1 MNVLFLLS
9 FIPFFMYMYFVSLKS
24 IHMLQLN
31 FYDENHRYLK
41 WLLKNPTKVF
51 LTVDM
56 FFVIFAVFIGMPA
69 KVCMALFALFYLV
82 VLYQNYRATKK
93 EQVKIKLAITSRVKR
108 LLVTITIIYFIPF
121 IGFYLGYMEEYL
133 GIYYFLMGALVYV
146 NYFVVMV
153 ANIINIPVEHQVF
166 LYYKRKA
173 KKKLKEMPNLKRIG
187 ITGSYGKTSCKNIL
201 NDILNVEFISSTTPK
216 NYNTTYGMI
225 LTVNNYLDKFND
237 IFVAEMGAFQR
248 GDIKK
253 ICDFVKPQYGILTKI
268 GTAHL
273 ESFGSQENIQKGK
286 FELIES
292 LPRDGIAVL
301 NRDDELQVSYHLKNK
316 CRVIWIGIDSEDA
329 DVRATNLKFDYRGTS
344 FDCHFKGDKNT
355 YHFETCLLGK
365 NNVYNILG
373 ALALGEAFG
382 ISKEK
387 LIVGVK
393 KVKPIAHRLELKKM
407 GNINLIRDDYNSN
420 PVGAKA
426 ALDMLKL
433 MPGKR
438 VIVTPGMIELGSRE
452 YELNLELGRQIAK
465 VCDEVILVG
474 EHQTKPIQE
483 GLQLEDYP
491 EKKIHIINNVVI
503 AYQLLQQMKES
514 GKDLYALFENDLPDQ
529 YNEK

>member
-173 KKKLKEMPNLKRIG
+173 KKKLKEMPNLKKIG

-292 LPRDGIAVL
+292 LPSDGIAVL

-483 GLQLEDYP
+483 GLQLEDYT

>member
-1 MNVLFLLS
+1 
-9 FIPFFMYMYFVSLKS
+9 
-24 IHMLQLN
+24 MLQLN

-173 KKKLKEMPNLKRIG
+173 KKKLKEMPSLKKIG

-292 LPRDGIAVL
+292 LPSDGIAVL

-387 LIVGVK
+387 LIIGVK

>member
-1 MNVLFLLS
+1 
-9 FIPFFMYMYFVSLKS
+9 
-24 IHMLQLN
+24 MLQLN

-69 KVCMALFALFYLV
+69 KVCMALFGLFYLV

-173 KKKLKEMPNLKRIG
+173 KKKLKEMPNLKKIG

-292 LPRDGIAVL
+292 LPSDGIAVL

-514 GKDLYALFENDLPDQ
+514 GKNLYALFENDLPDQ

>member
-1 MNVLFLLS
+1 
-9 FIPFFMYMYFVSLKS
+9 
-24 IHMLQLN
+24 MLQLN

-153 ANIINIPVEHQVF
+153 ANIINIPIEHQVF

-173 KKKLKEMPNLKRIG
+173 KKKLREMPNLKKIG

-292 LPRDGIAVL
+292 LPSDGIAVL

>member
-1 MNVLFLLS
+1 
-9 FIPFFMYMYFVSLKS
+9 
-24 IHMLQLN
+24 MLQLN

-292 LPRDGIAVL
+292 LPSDGIAVL

-329 DVRATNLKFDYRGTS
+329 DVHATNLKFDYRGTS

>member
-1 MNVLFLLS
+1 
-9 FIPFFMYMYFVSLKS
+9 
-24 IHMLQLN
+24 MLQLN

-173 KKKLKEMPNLKRIG
+173 KKKLREMPNLKKIG

-253 ICDFVKPQYGILTKI
+253 ICDFVKPQYGILTKV

-292 LPRDGIAVL
+292 LPSDGIAVL

>member
-1 MNVLFLLS
+1 
-9 FIPFFMYMYFVSLKS
+9 
-24 IHMLQLN
+24 MLQLN

-69 KVCMALFALFYLV
+69 KVCMALFGLFYLV

-173 KKKLKEMPNLKRIG
+173 KKKLKEMPNLKKIG

-292 LPRDGIAVL
+292 LPSDGIAVL

>member
-1 MNVLFLLS
+1 MDVLFLLS

-41 WLLKNPTKVF
+41 WLLKSPTKVF

-173 KKKLKEMPNLKRIG
+173 KKKLKEMPSLKKIG

-253 ICDFVKPQYGILTKI
+253 ICDFVKPQYGILTRI

-292 LPRDGIAVL
+292 LPSDGIAVL

>member
-93 EQVKIKLAITSRVKR
+93 EQVKIKLAITSRVIR
-108 LLVTITIIYFIPF
+108 FLVIIIFIYFIPF

-173 KKKLKEMPNLKRIG
+173 KKKLKEMPNLKKIG

-253 ICDFVKPQYGILTKI
+253 ICDFVKPQYGILTKV

-292 LPRDGIAVL
+292 LPSDGIAVL

>member
-1 MNVLFLLS
+1 
-9 FIPFFMYMYFVSLKS
+9 
-24 IHMLQLN
+24 MLQLN

-41 WLLKNPTKVF
+41 WLLKSPTKVF

-69 KVCMALFALFYLV
+69 KVCMALFALFYLI

-173 KKKLKEMPNLKRIG
+173 KKKLKEMPNLKKIG

-253 ICDFVKPQYGILTKI
+253 ICDFVKPQYGILTKV

-387 LIVGVK
+387 LIIGVK

>member
-1 MNVLFLLS
+1 
-9 FIPFFMYMYFVSLKS
+9 
-24 IHMLQLN
+24 MLQLN

-41 WLLKNPTKVF
+41 WLMKNPTKVF

-56 FFVIFAVFIGMPA
+56 FFVIFAVFVGMPSSI
-69 KVCMALFALFYLV
+69 CMALFALFYLV

-133 GIYYFLMGALVYV
+133 GIYYFMMGALVYV

-173 KKKLKEMPNLKRIG
+173 KKKLKEMPNLKKIG

-237 IFVAEMGAFQR
+237 IFIAEMGAFQR

-292 LPRDGIAVL
+292 LPSDGIAVL

-316 CRVIWIGIDSEDA
+316 CRVIWIGIDAEDA

-438 VIVTPGMIELGSRE
+438 VIVTPGMIELGNRE

>member
-1 MNVLFLLS
+1 MNALFLLS

-41 WLLKNPTKVF
+41 WLMKNPTKVF

-56 FFVIFAVFIGMPA
+56 FFVIFAVFVGMPSSI
-69 KVCMALFALFYLV
+69 CMALFALFYLV

-108 LLVTITIIYFIPF
+108 LLITITIIYFIPF

-133 GIYYFLMGALVYV
+133 GIYYFMMGALVYV

-237 IFVAEMGAFQR
+237 IFIAEMGAFQR

-253 ICDFVKPQYGILTKI
+253 ICDFIKPQYGILTKI

-292 LPRDGIAVL
+292 LPSDGIAVL

-373 ALALGEAFG
+373 ALALGEAFE

-483 GLQLEDYP
+483 GLQLENYP
-491 EKKIHIINNVVI
+491 DKKIHIINNVVI

>member
-1 MNVLFLLS
+1 
-9 FIPFFMYMYFVSLKS
+9 
-24 IHMLQLN
+24 MLQLN

-41 WLLKNPTKVF
+41 WLMKNPTKVF

-56 FFVIFAVFIGMPA
+56 FFVIFAVFVGMPA
-69 KVCMALFALFYLV
+69 KICMTLFALFYLV
-82 VLYQNYRATKK
+82 VLYQNYRSTKK

-108 LLVTITIIYFIPF
+108 LLLTITIIYFIPF

-133 GIYYFLMGALVYV
+133 GIYYFMMGALVYV

-153 ANIINIPVEHQVF
+153 ANIINIPIEHQVF

-173 KKKLKEMPNLKRIG
+173 KKKLKGMPNLKKIG

-292 LPRDGIAVL
+292 LPSDGIAVL

-316 CRVIWIGIDSEDA
+316 CRVIWIGIDAEDA

-438 VIVTPGMIELGSRE
+438 VIVTPGMIELGNRE
-452 YELNLELGRQIAK
+452 YELNLELGRQIAQ

-491 EKKIHIINNVVI
+491 EKKVHIINNVVI

>member
-1 MNVLFLLS
+1 MSLLFLLS

-31 FYDENHRYLK
+31 FYDENHRYFK

-56 FFVIFAVFIGMPA
+56 FFVIFAVFITIPST
-69 KVCMALFALFYLV
+69 VCMALFALFYLV

-93 EQVKIKLAITSRVKR
+93 EQIKVKLAITPRVKR
-108 LLVTITIIYFIPF
+108 LLVTLTIIYLLPF
-121 IGFYLGYMEEYL
+121 IGFYLGYREEY
-133 GIYYFLMGALVYV
+133 IYSYYFIMGALVYI
-146 NYFVVMV
+146 NYFVVML
-153 ANIINIPVEHQVF
+153 ANIINKPVEHQVF

-173 KKKLKEMPNLKRIG
+173 KKKLDDMPNLKKIG

-201 NDILNVEFISSTTPK
+201 NDILNVEFVSSTTPK

-225 LTVNNYLDKFND
+225 LTVNNYLDKFNE
-237 IFVAEMGAFQR
+237 IFIAEMGAFQR
-248 GDIKK
+248 GDIKQ
-253 ICDFVKPQYGILTKI
+253 ICDFVKPQYGILTRI

-273 ESFGSQENIQKGK
+273 ESFGSQTNIQKGK

-292 LPRDGIAVL
+292 LPEDGIAVL
-301 NRDDELQVSYHLKNK
+301 NRDDELQVDYPLKNK
-316 CRVIWIGIDSEDA
+316 CRVIWIGIDAEDA
-329 DVRATNLKFDYRGTS
+329 DIRATNLKFDYHGTQ
-344 FDCHFKGDKNT
+344 FDCTFKNDPT
-355 YHFETCLLGK
+355 VYHFETCLLGK

-387 LIVGVK
+387 LIAGVK
-393 KVKPIAHRLELKKM
+393 RVKPIPHRLELKRV
-407 GNINLIRDDYNSN
+407 GEVNYIHDDYNSN

-426 ALDMLKL
+426 ALDVLKL

-438 VIVTPGMIELGSRE
+438 VIVTPGMIELGDRE
-452 YELNLELGRQIAK
+452 YELNLEFGKQIAK

-474 EHQTKPIQE
+474 VNKTKPIYE
-483 GLQLEDYP
+483 GLLIEDYP
-491 EKKIHIINNVVI
+491 EKKIHVINNVVL
-503 AYQLLQQMKES
+503 AYALLQQMKVS
-514 GKDLYALFENDLPDQ
+514 GKELYALFENDLPDQ

>member
-1 MNVLFLLS
+1 
-9 FIPFFMYMYFVSLKS
+9 
-24 IHMLQLN
+24 MLQLN

-69 KVCMALFALFYLV
+69 KVCMALFTLFYLV

-173 KKKLKEMPNLKRIG
+173 KKKLKEMPNLKKIG

-253 ICDFVKPQYGILTKI
+253 ICDFVKPQYGILTKV

-292 LPRDGIAVL
+292 LPSDGIAVL

>member
-1 MNVLFLLS
+1 MNALFLLS

-41 WLLKNPTKVF
+41 WLMKNPTKVF

-56 FFVIFAVFIGMPA
+56 FFVIFAVFVGMPSSI
-69 KVCMALFALFYLV
+69 CMALFALFYLV

-133 GIYYFLMGALVYV
+133 GIYYFMMGALVYV

-237 IFVAEMGAFQR
+237 IFIAEMGAFQR

-253 ICDFVKPQYGILTKI
+253 ICDFIKPQYGILTKI

-292 LPRDGIAVL
+292 LPSDGIAVL

-373 ALALGEAFG
+373 ALALGEAFE

-483 GLQLEDYP
+483 GLQLENYP
-491 EKKIHIINNVVI
+491 DKKIHIINNVVI

>member
-153 ANIINIPVEHQVF
+153 ANIVNIPVEHQVF

-173 KKKLKEMPNLKRIG
+173 KKKLKEMPNLKKIG

-292 LPRDGIAVL
+292 LPSDGIAVL
-301 NRDDELQVSYHLKNK
+301 NHDDELQVSYHLKNK

-373 ALALGEAFG
+373 ALALGEAFA

>member
-1 MNVLFLLS
+1 MNVLFILS

-41 WLLKNPTKVF
+41 WLMKNPTKVF

-56 FFVIFAVFIGMPA
+56 FFVIFAVFVGMPA
-69 KVCMALFALFYLV
+69 KICMTLFALFYLV
-82 VLYQNYRATKK
+82 VLYQNYRSTKK

-108 LLVTITIIYFIPF
+108 LLLTITIIYFIPF

-133 GIYYFLMGALVYV
+133 GIYYFMMGALVYV

-153 ANIINIPVEHQVF
+153 ANIINIPIEHQVF

-173 KKKLKEMPNLKRIG
+173 KKKLKGMPSLKKIG

-292 LPRDGIAVL
+292 LPSDGIAVL

-316 CRVIWIGIDSEDA
+316 CRVIWIGIDAEDA

-438 VIVTPGMIELGSRE
+438 VIVTPGMIELGNRE
-452 YELNLELGRQIAK
+452 YELNLELGRQIAQ

-491 EKKIHIINNVVI
+491 EKKVHIINNVVI

-514 GKDLYALFENDLPDQ
+514 GKDL
-529 YNEK
+529 

>member
-1 MNVLFLLS
+1 
-9 FIPFFMYMYFVSLKS
+9 
-24 IHMLQLN
+24 MLQLN

-173 KKKLKEMPNLKRIG
+173 KKKLREMPNLKKIG

-292 LPRDGIAVL
+292 LPSDGIAVL

-529 YNEK
+529 YNEKYKEVLK

>member
-1 MNVLFLLS
+1 
-9 FIPFFMYMYFVSLKS
+9 
-24 IHMLQLN
+24 MLQLN

-173 KKKLKEMPNLKRIG
+173 KKKLREMPNLKKIG

-292 LPRDGIAVL
+292 LPSDGIAVL

>member
-1 MNVLFLLS
+1 MNVLFILS

-41 WLLKNPTKVF
+41 WLMKNPTKVF

-56 FFVIFAVFIGMPA
+56 FFVIFAVFVGMPA
-69 KVCMALFALFYLV
+69 KICMTLFALFYLV
-82 VLYQNYRATKK
+82 VLYQNYRSTKK

-108 LLVTITIIYFIPF
+108 LLLTITIIYFIPF

-133 GIYYFLMGALVYV
+133 GIYYFMMGALVYV

-153 ANIINIPVEHQVF
+153 ANIINIPIEHQVF

-173 KKKLKEMPNLKRIG
+173 KKKLKGMPNLKKIG

-292 LPRDGIAVL
+292 LPSDGIAVL

-316 CRVIWIGIDSEDA
+316 CRVIWIGIDAEDA

-438 VIVTPGMIELGSRE
+438 VIVTPGMIELGNRE
-452 YELNLELGRQIAK
+452 YELNLELGRQIAQ

-491 EKKIHIINNVVI
+491 EKKVHIINNVVI

>member
-1 MNVLFLLS
+1 MNVLFILS

-41 WLLKNPTKVF
+41 WLMKNPTKVF

-56 FFVIFAVFIGMPA
+56 FFVIFAVFVGMPA
-69 KVCMALFALFYLV
+69 KICMTLFALFYLV
-82 VLYQNYRATKK
+82 VLYQNYRSTKK

-108 LLVTITIIYFIPF
+108 LLLTITIIYFIPF

-133 GIYYFLMGALVYV
+133 GIYYFMMGALVYV

-153 ANIINIPVEHQVF
+153 ANIINIPIEHQVF

-173 KKKLKEMPNLKRIG
+173 KKKLKGMPNLKKIG

-316 CRVIWIGIDSEDA
+316 CRVIWIGIDAEDA

-438 VIVTPGMIELGSRE
+438 VIVTPGMIELGNRE
-452 YELNLELGRQIAK
+452 YELNLELGRQIAQ

-491 EKKIHIINNVVI
+491 EKKVHIINNVVI

>member
-41 WLLKNPTKVF
+41 WLLKSPTKVF

-173 KKKLKEMPNLKRIG
+173 KKKLREMPNLKKIG

-292 LPRDGIAVL
+292 LPSDGIAVL

-373 ALALGEAFG
+373 ALALGEVFG

>member
-1 MNVLFLLS
+1 MAIFLCLLS
-9 FIPFFMYMYFVSLKS
+9 LI
-24 IHMLQLN
+24 
-31 FYDENHRYLK
+31 
-41 WLLKNPTKVF
+41 
-51 LTVDM
+51 
-56 FFVIFAVFIGMPA
+56 
-69 KVCMALFALFYLV
+69 
-82 VLYQNYRATKK
+82 
-93 EQVKIKLAITSRVKR
+93 
-108 LLVTITIIYFIPF
+108 
-121 IGFYLGYMEEYL
+121 L
-133 GIYYFLMGALVYV
+133 GILL
-146 NYFVVMV
+146 
-153 ANIINIPVEHQVF
+153 
-166 LYYKRKA
+166 
-173 KKKLKEMPNLKRIG
+173 
-187 ITGSYGKTSCKNIL
+187 
-201 NDILNVEFISSTTPK
+201 LNVEFISSTTPK

-292 LPRDGIAVL
+292 LPSDGIAVL

>member
-1 MNVLFLLS
+1 
-9 FIPFFMYMYFVSLKS
+9 
-24 IHMLQLN
+24 MLQLN

-41 WLLKNPTKVF
+41 WLMKNPTKVF

-56 FFVIFAVFIGMPA
+56 FFVIFAVFVGMPA
-69 KVCMALFALFYLV
+69 KICMILFALFYLV
-82 VLYQNYRATKK
+82 VLYQNYRSTKK

-108 LLVTITIIYFIPF
+108 LLLTITIIYFIPF

-133 GIYYFLMGALVYV
+133 GIYYFMMGALVYV

-153 ANIINIPVEHQVF
+153 ANIINIPIEHQVF

-173 KKKLKEMPNLKRIG
+173 KKKLKGMPNLKKIG

-292 LPRDGIAVL
+292 LPSDGIAVL

-438 VIVTPGMIELGSRE
+438 VIVTPGMIELGNRE

>member
-1 MNVLFLLS
+1 
-9 FIPFFMYMYFVSLKS
+9 
-24 IHMLQLN
+24 MLQLN

-292 LPRDGIAVL
+292 LPSDGIAVL